1 MNNAMGKACIMGFCL
16 VMFLTSC
23 TYMKYSSIQAEYA
36 RIQNA
41 DPSQVNLKHMLD
53 KDTFF
58 VYGKT
63 IDTLGIY
70 ENTPMAIAAYSSKYK
85 KNERVD
91 TMLFVGS
98 GTHFGLTLPEGDYT
112 LLVYANTNKDL
123 VFQPSEV
130 VGTKKISLSLKS
142 TSEKNLGQVN
152 ISLERSNLVAWA
164 DAIGMP
170 KNAVEKQSIFFPSGT
185 IRSLN
190 DAIFDEKIATLGMY
204 DPASFMEHAPT
215 MFHALEENTAHKI
228 PVIFVHGIGGS
239 PRSFDAIIA
248 RMDLNRYKPWFFY
261 YPSGG
266 DLDQLADFFY
276 DLFLSGKII
285 PLKDRP
291 MIIVAHS
298 MGGLVVREAINKYK
312 GRESENR
319 VELLVTIASPFGGH
333 PAAAAGEKHGLI
345 VLPAWRDLNPK
356 SQFITN
362 LYQKPLPTFMN
373 HQLFYAFSN
382 SSTLK
387 TGDNSDGVV
396 PLFSQLHPE
405 AQKQSSEQFGF
416 NSTHTGILKNE
427 KMISH
432 LLEKMDEVEDIFPA
446 SHMEILA
453 DGGLDIK
460 LTDDYSPET
469 QHLIHYAGKYL
480 MLLVAGDIEPIH
492 ADQEHFIQAVRGE
505 RSDATTVE
513 TEFIQFM
520 EEYSDLIHADF

>member
-1 MNNAMGKACIMGFCL
+1 MQTMKKISIICCCL
-16 VMFLTSC
+16 SFFLASC

-53 KDTFF
+53 RDTFF

-70 ENTPMAIAAYSSKYK
+70 ESTPMAIVAYSSKYK

-91 TMLFVGS
+91 TMLFTGS

-112 LLVYANTNKDL
+112 LLVYANVNKDL

-130 VGTKKISLSLKS
+130 VGTKKISLNLQA

-152 ISLERSNLVAWA
+152 VLLENPSTVAWA
-164 DAIGMP
+164 EAIGMQ
-170 KNAVEKQSIFFPSGT
+170 KNAVEKQSAFFPSGT
-185 IRSLN
+185 IRNLS
-190 DAIFDEKIATLGMY
+190 DAVFDEKIATLGMY

-215 MFHALEENTAHKI
+215 MFHALEENTAHKT
-228 PVIFVHGIGGS
+228 PVVFVHGIGGS
-239 PRSFDAIIA
+239 PRSFEAIIS

-266 DLDQLADFFY
+266 DLDQLADLFY
-276 DLFLSGKII
+276 DLFLSGRII

-312 GRESENR
+312 GRDYENK

-356 SQFITN
+356 SQFITD
-362 LYQKPLPTFMN
+362 LYQKPLPTFIS

-382 SSTLK
+382 ANTLK

-405 AQKQSSEQFGF
+405 VQKQSSEQFGF
-416 NSTHTGILKNE
+416 NSTHTGILENE
-427 KMISH
+427 KMIAH
-432 LLEKMDEVEDIFPA
+432 LLEKMGEVKDIFPDA
-446 SHMEILA
+446 HLKILA
-453 DGGLDIK
+453 DGGFNVE
-460 LTDDYSPET
+460 LTDDYSPEA
-469 QHLIHYAGKYL
+469 QHLIRYAGKYI
-480 MLLVAGDIEPIH
+480 MLLISGKIEPIH
-492 ADQEHFIQAVRGE
+492 PDQEHFIQVVRGE
-505 RSDATTVE
+505 RSDATAVE
-513 TEFIQFM
+513 KEFIQFM
-520 EEYSDLIHADF
+520 EEYSDVVHADF